1 MLEAWHD
8 FYLLLGTAAAALTA
22 LLFVAASVG
31 IGIVTVERAATTR
44 AFMSPVVVH
53 FTILLVVSL
62 IALAPVHDRASLA
75 LLIGLAALAGFSWTM
90 AVLPRMFHASIE
102 WVDRLGYGLVPFLAY
117 AALIAAAIMFWRNVA
132 YAPEILAAAQ
142 LLLLID
148 NIRNAW
154 DLTLYLVRRQGPR
167 D

>member
-8 FYLLLGTAAAALTA
+8 FYLLVGTAAAALTA

-31 IGIVTVERAATTR
+31 VGIVTAERAAATR

-53 FTILLVVSL
+53 FTVLLVVSL
-62 IALAPVHDRASLA
+62 IALAPVHDRTVLA
-75 LLIGLAALAGFSWTM
+75 LLIGLSGAAGIAWTITIM
-90 AVLPRMFHASIE
+90 PGLFHDDVE
-102 WVDRLGYGLVPFLAY
+102 WADRFAHGLVPFLAY
-117 AALIAAAIMFWRNVA
+117 AALLPAAILFWRGFA
-132 YAPEILAAAQ
+132 YAPEILAATQ

-154 DLTLYLVRRQGPR
+154 DLTLYLVRRQGSR

>member
-31 IGIVTVERAATTR
+31 IGIVTVERSATTR

-53 FTILLVVSL
+53 FTILLVISL
-62 IALAPVHDRASLA
+62 IALAPIHDRESLA
-75 LLIGLAALAGFSWTM
+75 LLIGLSAVAGIGWTI
-90 AVLPRMFHASIE
+90 AVLPRMFRDNVE
-102 WVDRLGYGLVPFLAY
+102 WVDRFAHGLVPLLAY
-117 AALIAAAIMFWRNVA
+117 AVSLAAAILFWRGFA

-154 DLTLYLVRRQGPR
+154 DLILYLVRQQGSR

>member
-1 MLEAWHD
+1 MLEAWHE

-31 IGIVTVERAATTR
+31 IGIVTVERAAATH

-53 FTILLVVSL
+53 FTALLVVSL
-62 IALAPVHDRASLA
+62 IALAPVHDRTVLA
-75 LLIGLAALAGFSWTM
+75 LLIGLSGVAGIAWTITIM
-90 AVLPRMFHASIE
+90 PRLFHDNVE
-102 WVDRLGYGLVPFLAY
+102 WVDRFAHGLVPFLAY
-117 AALIAAAIMFWRNVA
+117 AALLAAAILFWRGFA
-132 YAPEILAAAQ
+132 YAPEILAATQ

-154 DLTLYLVRRQGPR
+154 DLILYLVRLQGSR
-167 D
+167 N